1 MVQFQTVPLPEKGL
15 FETCEE
21 LAFRGFAT
29 AYGGKPWAYRTTLGF
44 YEAVPPS
51 GGTASR
57 VLMKTNPVSPRL
69 TAMCCAEG
77 ARVHLLRLS
86 RYIYPTFTAAAR

>member
-1 MVQFQTVPLPEKGL
+1 VVQFQTVPLPEKGL

-44 YEAVPPS
+44 
-51 GGTASR
+51 
-57 VLMKTNPVSPRL
+57 KRL
-69 TAMCCAEG
+69 C
-77 ARVHLLRLS
+77 LRLEAQ
-86 RYIYPTFTAAAR
+86 PPEF